1 MGKHVT
7 PLGHVC
13 CTDVAHLS
21 PISQTPFGLKRNPA
35 CPCFCDEPRLS
46 VPPRMITHP
55 NLPKGKG
62 QVTLQLITVN
72 HISPHLASKPI
83 LPFPKGRNKLLCF
96 VKDFSKSIQ
105 PMNISPHSFSPEGE
119 MQVTLLLNSVNHF
132 SPHLTSPEGEGQLL
146 CFVKDWELQVTL
158 VVDNLL
164 IISHKSVCP
173 SRALPHVPH
182 AHIHNN
188 TNNGISPSPS
198 GEARWGLDGSMRSN
212 NNFYIKTKT
221 NIRSNLFFPF
231 GKVRMGL
238 RLGGG

>member
-1 MGKHVT
+1 MPSFFSPSPSPGAVISSVAFAIRFFTGVSYNTFVPFFWHGACPLGASTLPNMGKHVA

-21 PISQTPFGLKRNPA
+21 PISQTPFGLKQNPA

-105 PMNISPHSFSPEGE
+105 PMNISPH
-119 MQVTLLLNSVNHF
+119 
-132 SPHLTSPEGEGQLL
+132 LTSPEGEGQIPLA
-146 CFVKDWELQVTL
+146 T
-158 VVDNLL
+158 
-164 IISHKSVCP
+164 
-173 SRALPHVPH
+173 
-182 AHIHNN
+182 
-188 TNNGISPSPS
+188 
-198 GEARWGLDGSMRSN
+198 
-212 NNFYIKTKT
+212 
-221 NIRSNLFFPF
+221 
-231 GKVRMGL
+231 
-238 RLGGG
+238 

>member
-1 MGKHVT
+1 MFFFLYKSCYFVS
-7 PLGHVC
+7 
-13 CTDVAHLS
+13 D
-21 PISQTPFGLKRNPA
+21 F
-35 CPCFCDEPRLS
+35 
-46 VPPRMITHP
+46 
-55 NLPKGKG
+55 
-62 QVTLQLITVN
+62 
-72 HISPHLASKPI
+72 SPHLSSKPI
-83 LPFPKGRNKLLCF
+83 LIFPKGRNKLLCF
-96 VKDFSKSIQ
+96 VNDFSKSIQ

-188 TNNGISPSPS
+188 TNHGISPSPS
-198 GEARWGLDGSMRSN
+198 GEARWGLKPIFGVTCS
-212 NNFYIKTKT
+212 
-221 NIRSNLFFPF
+221 FPL
-231 GKVRMGL
+231 G
-238 RLGGG
+238 RLGWVCG

>member
-1 MGKHVT
+1 
-7 PLGHVC
+7 
-13 CTDVAHLS
+13 
-21 PISQTPFGLKRNPA
+21 
-35 CPCFCDEPRLS
+35 
-46 VPPRMITHP
+46 
-55 NLPKGKG
+55 
-62 QVTLQLITVN
+62 
-72 HISPHLASKPI
+72 
-83 LPFPKGRNKLLCF
+83 
-96 VKDFSKSIQ
+96 
-105 PMNISPHSFSPEGE
+105 MNISPHSFSPEGE

-221 NIRSNLFFPF
+221 NIRSNLFLPL

>member
-1 MGKHVT
+1 
-7 PLGHVC
+7 
-13 CTDVAHLS
+13 
-21 PISQTPFGLKRNPA
+21 
-35 CPCFCDEPRLS
+35 
-46 VPPRMITHP
+46 MITHP
-55 NLPKGKG
+55 NLSKGKG

-221 NIRSNLFFPF
+221 NIRSNLFLPF

-238 RLGGG
+238 RVGGG

>member
-1 MGKHVT
+1 
-7 PLGHVC
+7 
-13 CTDVAHLS
+13 
-21 PISQTPFGLKRNPA
+21 
-35 CPCFCDEPRLS
+35 
-46 VPPRMITHP
+46 
-55 NLPKGKG
+55 
-62 QVTLQLITVN
+62 
-72 HISPHLASKPI
+72 
-83 LPFPKGRNKLLCF
+83 
-96 VKDFSKSIQ
+96 
-105 PMNISPHSFSPEGE
+105 MNISPHSFSPEGE

-212 NNFYIKTKT
+212 NNFYIKTK
-221 NIRSNLFFPF
+221 NIDKPKADYSATESSQRTSAPT
-231 GKVRMGL
+231 
-238 RLGGG
+238 